1 MGKTAV
7 VLLCLLLPAPVPDS
21 DLEAPFRLEAGGKPI
36 DVLGGHAAPALAD
49 LDGDGVRDLLVGQFL
64 GEGKNPF
71 ETPMRLYRNGGTEK
85 APRFG
90 AAATIEGGGVPASVP
105 TG

>member
-1 MGKTAV
+1 MRPTAV
-7 VLLCLLLPAPVPDS
+7 ALLCLLLPAPAPDS
-21 DLEAPFRLEAGGKPI
+21 DLEPPVRLEADGKPI
-36 DVLGGHAAPALAD
+36 DVLGGHASPALAD
-49 LDGDGVRDLLVGQFL
+49 LDGDGVQDLLVGQFL

-71 ETPMRLYRNGGTEK
+71 EAPMRVFRNAGSEK

-90 AAATIEGGGVPASVP
+90 ASTLIDGGGGPARVP